1 MTTDRVLRQ
10 TLVSLVDGDLDLLE
24 HLCAAGLVPR
34 EEDDLRHE
42 HAETARVV
50 AILVHELDVNR
61 PGGEVIL
68 RLRSEIL
75 ATHRQVGE
83 LLVWLKERGPRR

>member
-1 MTTDRVLRQ
+1 MTERVFRE
-10 TLVSLVDGDLDLLE
+10 TLLVLLDGDQDLLE

-34 EEDDLRHE
+34 EEDALRHE

-50 AILVHELDVNR
+50 AILVHELDVNW
-61 PGGEVIL
+61 PGVEVIL

-83 LLVWLKERGPRR
+83 LLAWLKERGPKR